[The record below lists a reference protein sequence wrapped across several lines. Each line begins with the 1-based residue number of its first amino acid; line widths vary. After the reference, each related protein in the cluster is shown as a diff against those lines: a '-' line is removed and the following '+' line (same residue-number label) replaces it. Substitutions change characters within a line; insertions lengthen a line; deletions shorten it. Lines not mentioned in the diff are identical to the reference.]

1 MFRNLLNET
10 TAAERSGMVSRLRAS
25 LQAVLRFGIML
36 LLLCPVSSAA
46 GTGASADELMQRG
59 RAAAQRGELE
69 QALVAWKE
77 AAQLYD
83 QAGQTKG
90 HVQALSHAASAARSL
105 GHLNQAFLQQELAL
119 QLARRLD
126 DSTWLTVTLWELGK
140 TYVITRQYDT
150 ASDYL
155 TQAAAL
161 SQTHNLKTF
170 SAALRN
176 DLGMV
181 LALQGR
187 FPEALAAFQESA
199 AGATEETLGMLFVR
213 ARVNA
218 ARVAMRLTRF
228 DEAATALSEAD
239 KRLAAMPASHDKA
252 DGLINLALGYRDLSA
267 DHPEVQARA
276 LQQTAT
282 LLHEAAAMAEESGN
296 TRLASY
302 AYGHLGHLY
311 EGEHRLDEALRL
323 TRRAVFA
330 AQSVGAPE
338 SLYRWQWQSGRLLTS
353 LGKLDD
359 ALSAYQEAAATLQP
373 IRAEVAFASQ
383 TSLEPD
389 HRSIRSLYF
398 ELADL
403 LLQRAALMNDDVEA
417 APYLRAARD
426 AIEAYKAAEL
436 RDYFR
441 DDCVDQMQAR
451 LTKLDAVSP
460 ATAIIY
466 PIIFADRTEL
476 LVSYPDGLRRHSV
489 PVTASILTDEIRSFR
504 RMLEKRTTREYLPH
518 AQQLFEWLLRPL
530 VQDLRRLKVDTLVFV
545 PDGPLRTIPMS
556 ALHDGDRFVIAQYAV
571 AMTPGLDLTDPRPIN
586 RTRAQL
592 LSSGLTKA
600 VQGFPALPH
609 VAEEME
615 SIHSLFKGEQL
626 LDNNFIAPR
635 LEGELKDGRY
645 SILHIATHGQ
655 FATDVNQSFLLT
667 FDDKLTMTQL
677 ERLVGLFRFRQD
689 PLELL
694 TLSACQ
700 TGIGDDRAALGL
712 AGIAVKAGARSA
724 LATLWFINDDASSE
738 LVSEFYRQL
747 HDSSI
752 SKARALQSAQLKL
765 LSDRLYEHPA
775 YWSAFLLLNNWL

>member
-1 MFRNLLNET
+1 M
-10 TAAERSGMVSRLRAS
+10 ASRAS
-25 LQAVLRFGIML
+25 ASILELFSLCLVFLLSCAVSF
-36 LLLCPVSSAA
+36 AA
-46 GTGASADELMQRG
+46 DAGPSADELMQRG
-59 RAAAQRGELE
+59 RSAAQQGALE
-69 QALVAWKE
+69 EALVAWKE

-90 HVQALSHAASAARSL
+90 HIQALSHAAYAARTL

-119 QLARRLD
+119 HLARKVGD
-126 DSTWLTVTLWELGK
+126 PKWLTLTLSELGK
-140 TYVITRQYDT
+140 TYVTSHQYDT

-155 TQAAAL
+155 SQAAEIAQTEHLPAL
-161 SQTHNLKTF
+161 
-170 SAALRN
+170 SAALQN
-176 DLGMV
+176 DLGIV
-181 LALQGR
+181 RALQGR
-187 FPEALAAFQESA
+187 LLEALAAFQDSA
-199 AGATEETLGMLFVR
+199 TRAKEDDLRMLAVR
-213 ARVNA
+213 AHVNA
-218 ARVAMRLTRF
+218 ARVAIQLERF
-228 DEAATALSEAD
+228 EAAAAALNEAG
-239 KRLAAMPASHDKA
+239 RILSAAPASHDKA
-252 DGLINLALGYRDLSA
+252 DGLINLALGYRDLAPVRPDLYARSLT
-267 DHPEVQARA
+267 QAAA
-276 LQQTAT
+276 LLQ
-282 LLHEAAAMAEESGN
+282 EAATMAEEPVDA
-296 TRLASY
+296 RLASY

-311 EGEHRLDEALRL
+311 EGEHRLDEALQL

-330 AQSVGAPE
+330 AQSARAPE
-338 SLYRWQWQSGRLLTS
+338 SLYRWQWQSGRLLTR

-373 IRAEVAFASQ
+373 IRAEVTFASQ

-389 HRSIRSLYF
+389 KQSIRSLYF

-403 LLQRAALMNDDVEA
+403 LLQRAALTGDDSA
-417 APYLRAARD
+417 AEPYLKAARD

-460 ATAIIY
+460 STAIIY
-466 PIIFADRTEL
+466 PIIFSDRTEL
-476 LVSYPDGLRRHSV
+476 LVSFPDGLKRRSV
-489 PVTASILTDEIRSFR
+489 PVTASALTAEIRSFR

-518 AQQLFEWLLRPL
+518 AQQLYDWLLRPL
-530 VQDLRRLKVDTLVFV
+530 ADDLRRLKVNTLVFV

-556 ALHDGDRFVIAQYAV
+556 ALHDGDRFLIAQYAV
-571 AMTPGLDLTDPRPIN
+571 AMTPGLDLTDPQPID
-586 RTRAQL
+586 RAKVHL

-600 VQGFPALPH
+600 VQGFPPLPH

-615 SIHSLFKGEQL
+615 YIHSLFKGDQL
-626 LDNNFIAPR
+626 LDTSFVTPR
-635 LEGELKDGRY
+635 LEEELKDGRY

-667 FDDKLTMTQL
+667 FDDRLTMTQL
-677 ERLVGLFRFRQD
+677 ERLVGMFRFRQD

-724 LATLWFINDDASSE
+724 LATLWFINDEASSE

-747 HDSSI
+747 HDSSV
-752 SKARALQSAQLKL
+752 SKARALQLAQLKL

>member
-1 MFRNLLNET
+1 M
-10 TAAERSGMVSRLRAS
+10 
-25 LQAVLRFGIML
+25 GIML
-36 LLLCPVSSAA
+36 LLSGTVAYATEA
-46 GTGASADELMQRG
+46 GPSADELMQRG
-59 RAAAQRGELE
+59 RSAAQQGALE
-69 QALVAWKE
+69 QALVDWKA
-77 AAQLYD
+77 AAQLYE
-83 QAGQTKG
+83 QAGQAKG
-90 HVQALSHAASAARSL
+90 HIQALSHAAYAARAL
-105 GHLNQAFLQQELAL
+105 GHINQAFLQQELAL
-119 QLARRLD
+119 QLARKMGD
-126 DSTWLTVTLWELGK
+126 PTWLTLTLSELGK
-140 TYVITRQYDT
+140 TYVTSHQYDT
-150 ASDYL
+150 AADYL
-155 TQAAAL
+155 SQAAGIA
-161 SQTHNLKTF
+161 QTRNLRTL
-170 SAALRN
+170 SAAIRN
-176 DLGMV
+176 DLGIV
-181 LALQGR
+181 LALQDR
-187 FPEALAAFQESA
+187 LPEALAAFQDSA
-199 AGATEETLGMLFVR
+199 TSATEENLYMLFVR

-218 ARVAMRLTRF
+218 ARVAMRLNRF
-228 DEAATALSEAD
+228 DEAAAALSEAD
-239 KRLAAMPASHDKA
+239 KQLSVTPASHDKV
-252 DGLINLALGYRDLSA
+252 DELINLALGYRDLATGRPDDHARGVTQSA
-267 DHPEVQARA
+267 A
-276 LQQTAT
+276 LLQEAV
-282 LLHEAAAMAEESGN
+282 AAAGESGD

-311 EGEHRLDEALRL
+311 EGERRLDEALRL

-330 AQSVGAPE
+330 AQSAGAPE
-338 SLYRWQWQSGRLLTS
+338 SLYRWQWQSGRLLTR

-403 LLQRAALMNDDVEA
+403 LLQRAALMSDASEA
-417 APYLRAARD
+417 DPYLRAARD

-441 DDCVDQMQAR
+441 DDCVDQIQAR

-466 PIIFADRTEL
+466 PIIFSDRTEL
-476 LVSYPDGLRRHSV
+476 LVSFPDGLRRHSV
-489 PVTASILTDEIRSFR
+489 PVTASALTAEIRSFR

-518 AQQLFEWLLRPL
+518 AQQLYDWLLRPL
-530 VQDLRRLKVDTLVFV
+530 LGDLRKLKVNTLVFV
-545 PDGPLRTIPMS
+545 PDGPLRTVPMS
-556 ALHDGDRFVIAQYAV
+556 ALHDGNQFLIAQYAV
-571 AMTPGLDLTDPRPIN
+571 AMTPGLDLTDPQPIN
-586 RTRAQL
+586 RSRAQL

-600 VQGFPALPH
+600 VQGFPPLPH

-615 SIHSLFKGEQL
+615 HIHSLFKGEQL
-626 LDNNFIAPR
+626 LDHNFVTPR

-645 SILHIATHGQ
+645 NILHIATHGQ

-667 FDDKLTMTQL
+667 FDDRLTMTQL
-677 ERLVGLFRFRQD
+677 ERLVGLLRFRQD

-724 LATLWFINDDASSE
+724 LATLWFINDEASSE
-738 LVSEFYRQL
+738 LVSEFYRHL

-752 SKARALQSAQLKL
+752 SKARALQLAQLKL
-765 LSDRLYEHPA
+765 LSEQLYEHPA

>member
-1 MFRNLLNET
+1 
-10 TAAERSGMVSRLRAS
+10 
-25 LQAVLRFGIML
+25 ML
-36 LLLCPVSSAA
+36 LLVCSVASAA
-46 GTGASADELMQRG
+46 DTGPSADELMQQG
-59 RAAAQRGELE
+59 RSAAQRGELE

-77 AAQLYD
+77 AARLYD
-83 QAGQTKG
+83 EARHTKG
-90 HVQALSHAASAARSL
+90 HIQALSHAASAARSL
-105 GHLNQAFLQQELAL
+105 GHVNQAFLQQELAL
-119 QLARRLD
+119 QLARTID
-126 DSTWLTVTLWELGK
+126 DPTWLTLTLSELGK
-140 TYVITRQYDT
+140 TYVLSRQYDT

-161 SQTHNLKTF
+161 AQTHNLRTF

-181 LALQGR
+181 QALQGR
-187 FPEALAAFQESA
+187 LPEALAAFQDSA
-199 AGATEETLGMLFVR
+199 AGATEENLGMLFVR

-228 DEAATALSEAD
+228 DEAAAALDEAGL
-239 KRLAAMPASHDKA
+239 RLSAMPASHDKA

-267 DHPEVQARA
+267 DQPEEHARR
-276 LQQTAT
+276 LQQAAA
-282 LLHEAAAMAEESGN
+282 LLQEAATMAEESGL
-296 TRLASY
+296 TRLMSY

-311 EGEHRLDEALRL
+311 ETEHRLDEALQL

-330 AQSVGAPE
+330 AQSVAAPE
-338 SLYRWQWQSGRLLTS
+338 SLYRWHWQSGRLLTN

-373 IRAEVAFASQ
+373 IRTEVAFASHL
-383 TSLEPD
+383 SLEPD

-403 LLQRAALMNDDVEA
+403 LLQRAALMKDDVEA
-417 APYLRAARD
+417 TPYLRAARD

-451 LTKLDAVSP
+451 LTKLDTVSP

-476 LVSYPDGLRRHSV
+476 LVSFPDGLRRHSV
-489 PVTASILTDEIRSFR
+489 PVTSSVLTDEIRRFR
-504 RMLEKRTTREYLPH
+504 RLLEKRTTREYLPH
-518 AQQLFEWLLRPL
+518 AQQLYDWLLRPL
-530 VQDLRRLKVDTLVFV
+530 LPDLRRLKVETLVFV

-556 ALHDGDRFVIAQYAV
+556 ALHDGDQFLIAQYAV
-571 AMTPGLDLTDPRPIN
+571 AMTPGLDLTDPRPLN

-600 VQGFPALPH
+600 VQGFPPLPH

-615 SIHSLFKGEQL
+615 SIHLLFKGEQL

-655 FATDVNQSFLLT
+655 FATDVNESFLLT
-667 FDDKLTMTQL
+667 FDDRLTMSQL

-747 HDSSI
+747 HDASK
-752 SKARALQSAQLKL
+752 SKARALQLAQLKL
-765 LSDRLYEHPA
+765 LSEGLYEHPA

>member
-1 MFRNLLNET
+1 M
-10 TAAERSGMVSRLRAS
+10 
-25 LQAVLRFGIML
+25 GIML
-36 LLLCPVSSAA
+36 LLSGTVAYATEA
-46 GTGASADELMQRG
+46 GPSADELMQRG
-59 RAAAQRGELE
+59 RSAAQQGALE
-69 QALVAWKE
+69 QALVDWKA

-83 QAGQTKG
+83 RAGQPRG
-90 HVQALSHAASAARSL
+90 HIQALSHAAYAARAL
-105 GHLNQAFLQQELAL
+105 GHINQAFLQQELAV
-119 QLARRLD
+119 QLARKMGD
-126 DSTWLTVTLWELGK
+126 PAWLTLTLSELGK
-140 TYVITRQYDT
+140 TYVTSHQYDT
-150 ASDYL
+150 ATDYL
-155 TQAAAL
+155 SQAAEIA
-161 SQTHNLKTF
+161 QTRNLRTL
-170 SAALRN
+170 SAALQN
-176 DLGMV
+176 DLGIV

-187 FPEALAAFQESA
+187 FPQALAAFQDSA
-199 AGATEETLGMLFVR
+199 AGATAENLSVLFVR

-218 ARVAMRLTRF
+218 ARVAMQLKRF
-228 DEAATALSEAD
+228 DEAAAALSEAA
-239 KRLAAMPASHDKA
+239 KRLSVTPASHDKA
-252 DGLINLALGYRDLSA
+252 DGLINLALGYRNLATDQPDDQPRWLKQSA
-267 DHPEVQARA
+267 A
-276 LQQTAT
+276 LLQEAT
-282 LLHEAAAMAEESGN
+282 TMAEESGD

-302 AYGHLGHLY
+302 GYGHLGHLY
-311 EGEHRLDEALRL
+311 EGERRLDEALQL

-330 AQSVGAPE
+330 AQSAGAPE
-338 SLYRWQWQSGRLLTS
+338 SLYRWQWQSGRLLTR
-353 LGKLDD
+353 LGKLDH
-359 ALSAYQEAAATLQP
+359 ALSAYQEAAASLQP

-403 LLQRAALMNDDVEA
+403 LLQRAALTSDDSEA
-417 APYLRAARD
+417 DPYLRAARD

-466 PIIFADRTEL
+466 PIMFSDRTEL
-476 LVSYPDGLRRHSV
+476 LVSFPDGLRRHSV
-489 PVTASILTDEIRSFR
+489 PVTASALTAEIRSFR

-518 AQQLFEWLLRPL
+518 AQQLYEWLLQPL
-530 VQDLRRLKVDTLVFV
+530 LQDLHTLKVNTLVFV

-556 ALHDGDRFVIAQYAV
+556 ALHDGNQFLIAQYAV
-571 AMTPGLDLTDPRPIN
+571 ATTPGLDLTDPQPLN
-586 RTRAQL
+586 RSRAQL

-600 VQGFPALPH
+600 VQGFPPLPH

-615 SIHSLFKGEQL
+615 HIHSLFKGEQL
-626 LDNNFIAPR
+626 LDHNFVTPR

-667 FDDKLTMTQL
+667 FDDRLTMTQL
-677 ERLVGLFRFRQD
+677 ERLVGLLRFRQD

-724 LATLWFINDDASSE
+724 LATLWFINDEASSE

-747 HDSSI
+747 HDASV
-752 SKARALQSAQLKL
+752 SKARALQLAQLKL
-765 LSDRLYEHPA
+765 LSERLYEHPA

>member
-1 MFRNLLNET
+1 M
-10 TAAERSGMVSRLRAS
+10 ASRLRAS
-25 LQAVLRFGIML
+25 LQPVLRVGLIL
-36 LLLCPVSSAA
+36 LLSGTAASAA
-46 GTGASADELMQRG
+46 ETGPSADELMQRG
-59 RAAAQRGELE
+59 LSAAERGALE
-69 QALVAWKE
+69 QAHVDWKA

-83 QAGQTKG
+83 QAGQVKG
-90 HVQALSHAASAARSL
+90 HLQALFHAAYAARAL
-105 GHLNQAFLQQELAL
+105 GHVNQAFLQQELAL
-119 QLARRLD
+119 QLARRIGD
-126 DSTWLTVTLWELGK
+126 PQWLALTLSELGK
-140 TYVITRQYDT
+140 TYVTSHQYDT
-150 ASDYL
+150 ATDYL
-155 TQAAAL
+155 SQAAEIAH
-161 SQTHNLKTF
+161 TRNLKTL

-176 DLGMV
+176 DLGIV

-187 FPEALAAFQESA
+187 FPEALAAFQDSA
-199 AGATEETLGMLFVR
+199 AGATEENVRILFVR
-213 ARVNA
+213 TRVNA
-218 ARVAMRLTRF
+218 ARVAMQLKRF
-228 DEAATALSEAD
+228 DEAAASLNEAD
-239 KRLAAMPASHDKA
+239 DRLAATAGSHNKA
-252 DGLINLALGYRDLSA
+252 DELINLALGYRDLATVQPDEHARWLKRSA
-267 DHPEVQARA
+267 A
-276 LQQTAT
+276 LLQ
-282 LLHEAAAMAEESGN
+282 EAAAMAEDSGGQ
-296 TRLASY
+296 RLASY

-311 EGEHRLDEALRL
+311 EEERRLDEALQL

-330 AQSVGAPE
+330 AQSAGAPE
-338 SLYRWQWQSGRLLTS
+338 SLYRWQWQSGRLLTRLGS
-353 LGKLDD
+353 LDG

-373 IRAEVAFASQ
+373 IRAEVASGSQASLDPAHQ
-383 TSLEPD
+383 
-389 HRSIRSLYF
+389 SIRSLYF

-403 LLQRAALMNDDVEA
+403 LLQRAALMTEDSEA
-417 APYLRAARD
+417 DSYLKAARD

-441 DDCVDQMQAR
+441 DDCVDQIQAR

-466 PIIFADRTEL
+466 PIMFSDRTEL
-476 LVSYPDGLRRHSV
+476 LVSFPDGLRRHSV
-489 PVTASILTDEIRSFR
+489 PVTASALTAEIRSFR

-518 AQQLFEWLLRPL
+518 AQQLYDWLLRPL
-530 VQDLRRLKVDTLVFV
+530 LADLRRLKVNTLVFV

-556 ALHDGDRFVIAQYAV
+556 ALHDGHQFLIAQYAV

-600 VQGFPALPH
+600 VQGFPPLPH
-609 VAEEME
+609 VAEEMA
-615 SIHSLFKGEQL
+615 HLNSLFKGEQL
-626 LDNNFIAPR
+626 LDSNFVTPR

-667 FDDKLTMTQL
+667 FDDRLTMTQL
-677 ERLVGLFRFRQD
+677 ERLVGLLRFRQD

-724 LATLWFINDDASSE
+724 LATLWFINDEASSE

-752 SKARALQSAQLKL
+752 SKAHALQIAQLKL
-765 LSDRLYEHPA
+765 LSGRLYEHPA

>member
-1 MFRNLLNET
+1 MRSWGRAHIPQSFTLCIMFLLAYAISF
-10 TAAERSGMVSRLRAS
+10 AAE
-25 LQAVLRFGIML
+25 
-36 LLLCPVSSAA
+36 A
-46 GTGASADELMQRG
+46 GPSADELMQRG
-59 RAAAQRGELE
+59 HSAAQQGALE
-69 QALVAWKE
+69 EALVAWKE
-77 AAQLYD
+77 AALLYD
-83 QAGQTKG
+83 HSGQAKG
-90 HVQALSHAASAARSL
+90 HIQALSYAAYAARTL

-119 QLARRLD
+119 QLARKIGD
-126 DSTWLTVTLWELGK
+126 PNWLTLTLSELGK
-140 TYVITRQYDT
+140 TYVTNHQYDT

-155 TQAAAL
+155 TQAAAIA
-161 SQTHNLKTF
+161 QTQNLKAL
-170 SAALRN
+170 SAALQN
-176 DLGMV
+176 DLGIV
-181 LALQGR
+181 RALQGLL
-187 FPEALAAFQESA
+187 PEALAAFQDSA
-199 AGATEETLGMLFVR
+199 TRAQDEDLRMLAIR
-213 ARVNA
+213 AHVNT
-218 ARVAMRLTRF
+218 ARVAMQLKRF
-228 DEAATALSEAD
+228 EEAAAALNMSG
-239 KRLAAMPASHDKA
+239 KILSAAPASHDKA
-252 DGLINLALGYRDLSA
+252 DGLVNLALGYRDFAPSQPDSHARSLT
-267 DHPEVQARA
+267 QAA
-276 LQQTAT
+276 L
-282 LLHEAAAMAEESGN
+282 LLQEAASMAKEQGDA
-296 TRLASY
+296 RLVSY

-311 EGEHRLDEALRL
+311 EGERRLDEALQL
-323 TRRAVFA
+323 TRRAIFA
-330 AQSVGAPE
+330 AQSTQAPE
-338 SLYRWQWQSGRLLTS
+338 SLYRWQWQSGRLLTR

-373 IRAEVAFASQ
+373 IRAQVTFASQ

-389 HRSIRSLYF
+389 QQSIRSLYF

-403 LLQRAALMNDDVEA
+403 LLQRAALMGDDREA
-417 APYLRAARD
+417 EPYLRAARD

-441 DDCVDQMQAR
+441 DDCVDQIQAR
-451 LTKLDAVSP
+451 LTKLEAVSP
-460 ATAIIY
+460 STAIIY
-466 PIIFADRTEL
+466 PIMFSDRTEL
-476 LVSYPDGLRRHSV
+476 LVSFPDGLKRRSV
-489 PVTASILTDEIRSFR
+489 PVTASALTTEIRSFR

-518 AQQLFEWLLRPL
+518 AQQLYDWLLRPL
-530 VQDLRRLKVDTLVFV
+530 ADDLRRLHVDTLVFV

-556 ALHDGDRFVIAQYAV
+556 ALHDGKQFLIAQYAV
-571 AMTPGLDLTDPRPIN
+571 AMTPGLDLTDPQPIN
-586 RTRAQL
+586 RASAQL

-600 VQGFPALPH
+600 VQGFPPLPH

-615 SIHSLFKGEQL
+615 SIHSLFKGAQL
-626 LDNNFIAPR
+626 LDNNFITPR

-724 LATLWFINDDASSE
+724 LATLWFINDEASSE

-747 HDSSI
+747 HDTSI
-752 SKARALQSAQLKL
+752 SKARALQLAQLKL

-775 YWSAFLLLNNWL
+775 YWAAFLLFNNWL